1 VIEKFISGGYRF
13 VKYGKYFDYAFCNT
27 EHNVI
32 TSLPTINFCSLAN
45 IDESIFY
52 SFTPAKQITL
62 LFGMYKNTTVAE
74 SFMITSGYKFIR
86 YYGKINEEFIEQFDC
101 LIRITNIGLI
111 GFKTELDLQKFDTM
125 MELTSY
131 D

>member
-1 VIEKFISGGYRF
+1 MIEKFISGGYRF
-13 VKYGKYFDYAFCNT
+13 VKYGKYFDYAVCNT

-32 TSLPTINFCSLAN
+32 TSLPTIDFFKLAN
-45 IDESIFY
+45 INESIFY
-52 SFTPAKQITL
+52 CFSPAKQITL
-62 LFGMYKNTTVAE
+62 LFGMYKNTTIAE

-86 YYGKINEEFIEQFDC
+86 YYGKINEELIEQFDC

-111 GFKTELDLQKFDTM
+111 GFKTESDLQKFDTM
-125 MELTSY
+125 MELTGY